1 MDSTVTEQLSFMYD
15 RQGDI
20 LYVNF
25 VPPYAGQESDEIG
38 DGVIARMN
46 PRTGAVENLEI
57 LFFSSRFERLGD
69 LLHLPLTT
77 QTSPPLAG

>member
-1 MDSTVTEQLSFMYD
+1 MGSSVTDQLTFMYD

-38 DGVIARMN
+38 DGIIARMN
-46 PRTGAVENLEI
+46 PGTGAVENLEI
-57 LFFSSRFERLGD
+57 LFFSTRFERLGD
-69 LLHLPLTT
+69 LLHLPVTT
-77 QTSPPLAG
+77 MASPPLAG

>member
-1 MDSTVTEQLSFMYD
+1 MSLSYD

-46 PRTGAVENLEI
+46 PSAGAVGNLEI

-69 LLHLPLTT
+69 LLHVPLTT